1 MKHLNEPIRILQV
14 GMSPNYGGTEAFIME
29 QYRHID
35 KRKVQFDFLNVFKE
49 ELACTSEIKDLGGR
63 IYYLDMARHNGIGT
77 YYEKL
82 DEFFKKNSKQ
92 IDGIHCNCQSLINID
107 LLKYAKKYNVP
118 IRIIHAHNAGYGQ
131 RPSFVQKLIILIN
144 KLTVKKYATHF
155 FACSELAAK
164 WMFPKNIQTT
174 VIHNAIESRKFKFN
188 ENTRISKRADLNIS
202 SDTFVVLFVGRLD
215 PQKNPLYLIE
225 IFEKIAEKNSN
236 SLLLVAGDGYMRGKI
251 ETLIEK
257 KGLED
262 KVKLLGNRND
272 INELMQAADAFLLPS
287 KFEGLGI
294 VLIEAQ
300 AASLPCYTSKDVVPE
315 EVDITNTVKFISL
328 KSLPQE
334 WARIILESSSATQ
347 VREDKYFKICN
358 SGYNSEKCI
367 LEETY
372 LQHEF

>member
-1 MKHLNEPIRILQV
+1 MNEPIRILQV